1 MGIKKPFKPVTKRD
15 DEIPELEAVES
26 KIVSLMDEEQ
36 RAAMI
41 ATVEALGYLNADKL
55 SDSELMD
62 KLRELAIKKQ
72 DENLT
77 LRVAKATDGLEDK
90 LKYYIEGT
98 LISDLVFAEKLF
110 TANVDKRYLHLFRDA
125 DVELITPV
133 IKPLM
138 KKNDKGEEY
147 QDGNYEDGYR
157 MDKIWEKIRF
167 SGINLQK
174 DQPIFRRQFIE
185 PLLVTPVAAQ
195 VN

>member
-1 MGIKKPFKPVTKRD
+1 MAIKKPFKPVVKRE
-15 DEIPELEAVES
+15 DETPELEAHES
-26 KIVSLMDEEQ
+26 KVVSLMDEEQ

-41 ATVEALGYLNADKL
+41 ATVEDLGYLNADKL
-55 SDSELMD
+55 SDSELMN

-90 LKYYIEGT
+90 LKYFIEGT
-98 LISDLVFAEKLF
+98 LITDLVFAEKLF
-110 TANVDKRYLHLFRDA
+110 TANVDKRWLPLFRDA
-125 DVELITPV
+125 DAELITPI

-157 MDKIWEKIRF
+157 MDAIWERIRF
-167 SGINLQK
+167 STINLQK
-174 DQPIFRRQFIE
+174 DQPIFSRQFIE
-185 PLLVTPVAAQ
+185 PLLVAPAPAQ
-195 VN
+195 IN